1 MSSVEGI
8 HIGTPVIVLGRT
20 LDLLRRIWR
29 YRTGYKDGTT
39 KTVQNS
45 EKVSTNHRGLVTEKS
60 RTLENFVRKGEN
72 SRQAAFEMV
81 DVDCII

>member
-8 HIGTPVIVLGRT
+8 HIGTPVIALGRT

-29 YRTGYKDGTT
+29 YRTGYKYGTI

-45 EKVSTNHRGLVTEKS
+45 EKVSTSHRGLVTEKS
-60 RTLENFVRKGEN
+60 RNLENFVQQGEN
-72 SRQAAFEMV
+72 SR
-81 DVDCII
+81 

>member
-45 EKVSTNHRGLVTEKS
+45 EKVSTNHRGLVTGKS
-60 RTLENFVRKGEN
+60 RNLENFVRKGEN